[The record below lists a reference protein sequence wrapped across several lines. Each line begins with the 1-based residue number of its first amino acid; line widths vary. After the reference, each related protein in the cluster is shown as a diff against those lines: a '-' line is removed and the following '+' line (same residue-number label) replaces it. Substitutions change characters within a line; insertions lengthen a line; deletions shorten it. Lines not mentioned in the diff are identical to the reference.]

1 MLRNNPDLRA
11 HFVAGSSS
19 IRGGSFR
26 FSEKK
31 SPAHEQD

>member
-11 HFVAGSSS
+11 HFVAGNSS
-19 IRGGSFR
+19 IHGGGFR

-31 SPAHEQD
+31 SPTHEQD